1 MMGGVLRTRT
11 ALPAALLALCISL
24 PVAGQE
30 IVSAE
35 KYFAGLSAAYGAV
48 QDYEANLTVTQGKS
62 ISRGK
67 ISYKTPTYLRIDF
80 DDPKGQV
87 IAFDGQMFTVFVPQ
101 YEVVLQQEY
110 KKKGAGAIAA
120 MANAQG
126 LALLQRSYNIG
137 FLASPGPVPL
147 DDGSREQ
154 VVKLKLTARGVT
166 GYRQLVLSVGSSSLI
181 RRIEGVQTG
190 GEKITLDFAGI
201 RTNQGLPD
209 SRFDY
214 KPPAYANVIPD
225 FLFDS
230 EE

>member
-1 MMGGVLRTRT
+1 MMDALRTRT
-11 ALPAALLALCISL
+11 ALLALPLMLCLSL
-24 PVAGQE
+24 PASAQE
-30 IVSAE
+30 IMSAE
-35 KYFAGLSAAYGAV
+35 KYFAALSASYGAV
-48 QDYEANLTVTQGKS
+48 QDYEALLTITQGKQV
-62 ISRGK
+62 SRGK
-67 ISYKTPTYLRIDF
+67 ISYKTPMYLRIDF

-87 IAFDGQMFTVFVPQ
+87 IAFDGEMFTVFVPQ

-120 MANAQG
+120 MVNSQG
-126 LALLQRSYNIG
+126 LAILQRSYNIA
-137 FLASPGPVPL
+137 FLSSPGPVAL
-147 DDGSREQ
+147 DEGSREQ

-166 GYRQLVLSVGSSSLI
+166 GYRQLVLSVSKDSLI
-181 RRIEGVQTG
+181 RRIEGAQTN
-190 GEKITLDFAGI
+190 GEKITLDFTGM

-209 SRFDY
+209 SRFEY